1 MAVSSLEMKLGDF
14 KIDVFESLEYIFSPL
29 KTYKHYISLWLLQ
42 YGSKQEKYRPDTVV
56 QDSTL
61 VGAAIPT
68 QNADKTGTR
77 PMGSDFGEMSIV
89 DFLSS
94 QLGNLDQICPLLFG
108 IYPNGLFTFG
118 LLPFGLPMTF
128 GLTSFGLFW
137 AKRTCGLS
145 PFGLL

>member
-1 MAVSSLEMKLGDF
+1 MVTAIWLNAGKIRIRSS
-14 KIDVFESLEYIFSPL
+14 
-29 KTYKHYISLWLLQ
+29 
-42 YGSKQEKYRPDTVV
+42 DTIV

-94 QLGNLDQICPLLFG
+94 QVGNLDQNGPRLFG
-108 IYPNGLFTFG
+108 LYPNGLFTFG
-118 LLPFGLPMTF
+118 LSPFGLPMTD
-128 GLTSFGLFW
+128 GLMSFGLFCTTW
-137 AKRTCGLS
+137 TCGLS
-145 PFGLL
+145 LF

>member
-1 MAVSSLEMKLGDF
+1 M
-14 KIDVFESLEYIFSPL
+14 
-29 KTYKHYISLWLLQ
+29 
-42 YGSKQEKYRPDTVV
+42 

-94 QLGNLDQICPLLFG
+94 QVGNLDQNGPRLFG
-108 IYPNGLFTFG
+108 LYPYGLFTFG
-118 LLPFGLPMTF
+118 LSPFGLPMTF

-137 AKRTCGLS
+137 TTRTCGLS

>member
-1 MAVSSLEMKLGDF
+1 M
-14 KIDVFESLEYIFSPL
+14 
-29 KTYKHYISLWLLQ
+29 
-42 YGSKQEKYRPDTVV
+42 

-94 QLGNLDQICPLLFG
+94 QVGNLDQNGPRLFG
-108 IYPNGLFTFG
+108 LYPNGLFTFG
-118 LLPFGLPMTF
+118 LSPFGLPMTF
-128 GLTSFGLFW
+128 ELLSFGHLDYP
-137 AKRTCGLS
+137 CLEY
-145 PFGLL
+145 

>member
-1 MAVSSLEMKLGDF
+1 M
-14 KIDVFESLEYIFSPL
+14 
-29 KTYKHYISLWLLQ
+29 
-42 YGSKQEKYRPDTVV
+42 

-94 QLGNLDQICPLLFG
+94 QVGNLDQNGPRLFG
-108 IYPNGLFTFG
+108 LYPNGLS
-118 LLPFGLPMTF
+118 PFGLPMTF
-128 GLTSFGLFW
+128 GLTPFGLFW
-137 AKRTCGLS
+137 TTRTCGLS
-145 PFGLL
+145 PFGLLGKSPQNGTERVSVTSAKTFFFL